1 MTLRLSSFGPKGP
14 TSLTRRYK
22 VYLVG
27 PEGLASQQ
35 QYLQP
40 FLEIESHKWMVN
52 ATPPPLMSMIW
63 YCWHPQSIWH
73 INLIFRL
80 YPKLSQVRKCKMWIP
95 PSPEYKPAFQ
105 TVSTHDLGGLQ
116 GKDGSWTT
124 SAPAPPDSCLVE
136 LPS

>member
-52 ATPPPLMSMIW
+52 ATPPPSDEHDLV
-63 YCWHPQSIWH
+63 
-73 INLIFRL
+73 LL
-80 YPKLSQVRKCKMWIP
+80 A
-95 PSPEYKPAFQ
+95 SPEYMA
-105 TVSTHDLGGLQ
+105 H
-116 GKDGSWTT
+116 
-124 SAPAPPDSCLVE
+124 
-136 LPS
+136 